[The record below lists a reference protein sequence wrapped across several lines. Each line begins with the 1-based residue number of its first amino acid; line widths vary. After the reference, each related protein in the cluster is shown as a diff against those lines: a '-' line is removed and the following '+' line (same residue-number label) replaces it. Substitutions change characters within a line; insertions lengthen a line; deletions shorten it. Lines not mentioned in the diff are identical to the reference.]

1 MSRPA
6 DRRAGTRTFEQLWAA
21 LEQVPE
27 DCLGEI
33 VAGDIETTPRPNP
46 PHTDAAS
53 DLGGLLTAWFRF
65 AIGGPG
71 GWVIRDEPR
80 IRFGDEIRV
89 PDLAGWRAERFE
101 SPPSGP
107 YLVIPDWICEVLSA
121 RTARVDRTEKMPLY
135 ARHEVRHLWL
145 LEPVL
150 QTLEVY
156 RLHTD
161 GWFLAGA
168 FGADAKVRAEPFDA
182 MEIDLTLIWGPARE
196 PAAE

>member
-1 MSRPA
+1 VGS
-6 DRRAGTRTFEQLWAA
+6 RTFDELWDA
-21 LEQVPE
+21 LQEVGE
-27 DCLGEI
+27 DHVGEI
-33 VAGDIETTPRPNP
+33 VGGDIETTPRPDP

-65 AIGGPG
+65 GMGGPG
-71 GWVIRDEPR
+71 GWVIRAEPR

-89 PDLAGWRAERFE
+89 PDLGGWKAERFA

-107 YLVIPDWICEVLSA
+107 YLVIPDWICEILSA

-135 ARHEVRHLWL
+135 AQHQVRHLWL
-145 LEPVL
+145 VDPIL

-156 RLHTD
+156 RLESN
-161 GWFLAGA
+161 GWFLVNS

-182 MEIDLTLIWGPARE
+182 VELDLTLVWGPKRGEA
-196 PAAE
+196 